1 MFEWVHS
8 TLGMDFS
15 AFLLELECDGKGFWG
30 KSQGREFQGPIFSF
44 CSAINWLF
52 VHVPFHHL
60 LKKKKKNKQTE
71 YFSVKFTGKQKPFY
85 NGPDNISFV
94 DHIEFVLHI
103 LGFVCS
109 FLNNPLKIVKRK
121 KVLNS

>member
-60 LKKKKKNKQTE
+60 LKKKKRISRLNIFRSNLQASKNCFIMDQ
-71 YFSVKFTGKQKPFY
+71 
-85 NGPDNISFV
+85 I
-94 DHIEFVLHI
+94 I
-103 LGFVCS
+103 
-109 FLNNPLKIVKRK
+109 
-121 KVLNS
+121 